1 MSKFLSLL
9 FFLISFVSF
18 GQQKVLK
25 NELDI
30 SVVKISS
37 VPFDF
42 YNSNFS
48 RSPNTGAHIIY
59 KYRIYEKFYFRGSQ
73 SFYQYST
80 DDDFY
85 SGYNS
90 QRNIREIN
98 TSAGLEF
105 RYFKTKREKLRL
117 YSGLDFT
124 TFFNQYKYYSYGRFT
139 SSSPSR
145 VNHSQNGIGIQAF
158 TGLSICPIKELVF
171 TLETSLLGG
180 VSKEKLKYQESIG
193 FVQSETEDRGLQP
206 FAQFFLLRTVSI
218 GWVF

>member
-1 MSKFLSLL
+1 MNKFLSFL
-9 FFLISFVSF
+9 FLLISSVSF

-30 SVVKISS
+30 SVVKISTM
-37 VPFDF
+37 PFDF
-42 YNSNFS
+42 YNSNFIKTTI
-48 RSPNTGAHIIY
+48 TGAHIIY
-59 KYRIYEKFYFRGSQ
+59 KYRIYEKFYFRGNQ
-73 SFYQYST
+73 SFYQYSM

-98 TSAGLEF
+98 TSAGIEF

-124 TFFNQYKYYSYGRFT
+124 TFFNQYEYYSYGRFT
-139 SSSPSR
+139 SSSPSH
-145 VNHSQNGIGIQAF
+145 VNHTQRGIGIQSF

-171 TLETSLLGG
+171 TIETSLLGG
-180 VSKEKLKYQESIG
+180 ASKEKLKYHESVG

>member
-1 MSKFLSLL
+1 MSKFLSFL

-30 SVVKISS
+30 SVVKIST

-73 SFYQYST
+73 SFYQYSIN
-80 DDDFY
+80 DDFY

-90 QRNIREIN
+90 QRNIKEIN

-124 TFFNQYKYYSYGRFT
+124 TFFNRYKYYSYGRFT
-139 SSSPSR
+139 SSSPSDI
-145 VNHSQNGIGIQAF
+145 NHTQRGIGVQGF

-180 VSKEKLKYQESIG
+180 VGKEKLKYQEDIG
-193 FVQSETEDRGLQP
+193 FVQPETEDRGLQP
-206 FAQFFLLRTVSI
+206 FAQFFLLRTASI